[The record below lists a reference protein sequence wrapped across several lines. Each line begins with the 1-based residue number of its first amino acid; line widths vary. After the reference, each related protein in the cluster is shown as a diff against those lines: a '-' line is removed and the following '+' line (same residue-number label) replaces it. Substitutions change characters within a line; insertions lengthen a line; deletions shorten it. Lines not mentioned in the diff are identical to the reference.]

1 MAITVSNPN
10 NITSPIGNAL
20 AIFKDSSTNNFFVVD
35 INGKTESLERA
46 LGQENLQEV
55 LDIGNSALQDMTV
68 NGKITFG
75 ESNTNSGTRSFIAG
89 SSNTISSG
97 NNFVI
102 GNSNTNSGVEGIV
115 IGSSNSLTANSTTSV
130 LIGKGNN
137 SNANENVYLIGNL
150 LDAQDNSNTFFLGNT
165 IDAGTNSNSYAL
177 GQNLDQFNSDSFQLH
192 LGEFSLDETRAGC
205 LQKITIGVGTDV
217 LNKEN
222 GLVIWKETTS
232 PFSNIFDITGK
243 LSLNNYGSGNITGTA
258 TYRLGVDVSGN
269 VIEVSDGGGTVSAI
283 ATTSPIT
290 GGTITTAGTIGITQ
304 SSTSTDGYLS
314 STDWNTFNNKVSG
327 SGAINTIPL
336 WGNTNALTNSI
347 LSQTTPYIGVNT
359 GILDINGT
367 LKQSGTL
374 KSIYIGEDVGQS
386 VNPTSAFLDMYNIGI
401 GDDVLKNFVKG
412 VDNSGASETS
422 GENIGIGYQ
431 SLTDLTFGT
440 NNLSIGSFA
449 LSNLTLGANNIAFG
463 KNALLTLSGTRADSV
478 GNVAI
483 GFNTLTSMVTGTFNV
498 AIGNTN
504 FEAINTANSIV
515 SIGNDIAKPFTGTA
529 SNLVMIGN
537 KVLANTTAT
546 SITDGILIG
555 QNSGLATSGTLSND
569 ILIGRSVFQNNNSSG
584 NNIAIGGNS
593 NQNAGT
599 ISTSISIATRNGSGT
614 GGSAGS
620 YGIVISTYDDAD
632 VGVGSVNNSTGKY
645 SSIIGGIGNLN
656 QGGNG
661 FIGGGKTNI
670 IDSTATNS
678 AILGGFDNEV
688 QSGGS
693 GGMAL
698 GSNLQ
703 VNGNN
708 QVVLGRFNTP
718 NNNTKL
724 IVGCGFSNAN
734 RRNGFEVFNTG
745 QLRASL
751 YGGGNFQATGSYNFL
766 VAGTTGNILEVDSS
780 LITDPDLSITN
791 VTAQAGA
798 VFFVS
803 STPTDALRV
812 SWSGVAG
819 TSTIRL
825 PAIFPTN
832 RTLYIFTTSS
842 FGSGTS
848 NIISIESATGEL
860 IDGNSTLTLNTQFKS
875 IKLYYDGSSYQ
886 TISTN

>member
-10 NITSPIGNAL
+10 NITSPLGNAL

-75 ESNTNSGTRSFIAG
+75 QSNTNSGTRSFIAG
-89 SSNTISSG
+89 SSNTVSG
-97 NNFVI
+97 VQNQTL
-102 GNSNTNSGVEGIV
+102 GLSNTNSSEYGVV
-115 IGSSNSLTANSTTSV
+115 IGSNNSLSGATSVSV
-130 LIGKGNN
+130 LIGEDNIA
-137 SNANENVYLIGNL
+137 SNQEAYLIGNTL
-150 LDAQDNSNTFFLGNT
+150 NAQDNANIYFIGTN
-165 IDAGTNSNSYAL
+165 IDAGTNTSCFAL
-177 GQNLDQFNSDSFQLH
+177 GQNLDQFSSDSFQLH
-192 LGEFSLDETRAGC
+192 LGEFSLEETKAGY
-205 LQKITIGVGTDV
+205 LQKITVGVGRDAS
-217 LNKEN
+217 NKEN
-222 GLVIWKETTS
+222 GLVIWKETSS
-232 PFSNIFDITGK
+232 PFGNLFDVTGK
-243 LSLNNYGSGNITGTA
+243 LLLNNYGSGNITGTA

-269 VIEVSDGGGTVSAI
+269 VIEVADGGGTV
-283 ATTSPIT
+283 T
-290 GGTITTAGTIGITQ
+290 
-304 SSTSTDGYLS
+304 
-314 STDWNTFNNKVSG
+314 G
-327 SGAINTIPL
+327 SGTTNTIPL
-336 WGNTNALTNSI
+336 WGNTTALTDSI

-359 GILDINGT
+359 GILNINGT

-374 KSIYIGEDVGQS
+374 KSIYFGEDVGLNI
-386 VNPTSAFLDMYNIGI
+386 NPTSAFLDMYNVGI
-401 GDDVLKNFVKG
+401 GDDVLKSFIKG

-431 SLTDLTFGT
+431 ALTDLTFGT
-440 NNLSIGSFA
+440 NNLSVGSFS

-463 KNALLTLSGTRADSV
+463 KNSLLTLTGDRADSL

-483 GFNTLTSMVTGTFNV
+483 GFNTLSSMTTGTFNV

-504 FEAINTANSIV
+504 FEAITTANSIV
-515 SIGNDIAKPFTGTA
+515 SIGNDVAKPFTGSA

-569 ILIGRSVFQNNNSSG
+569 ILIGRSVFSNNNSGG
-584 NNIAIGGNS
+584 NNIAIGGNA
-593 NQNAGT
+593 NQNVSGAVT
-599 ISTSISIATRNGSGT
+599 TSIGITTRNGSGT
-614 GGSAGS
+614 GGSASS

-661 FIGGGKTNI
+661 FIGGGKTNT
-670 IDSTATNS
+670 IDATATNS

-708 QVVLGRFNTP
+708 QVVLGRFNVP
-718 NNNTKL
+718 NANTKL

-734 RRNGFEVFNTG
+734 RRNGFEVLNTG
-745 QLRASL
+745 QLRATL
-751 YGGGNFQATGSYNFL
+751 YGGSNFPAQGTFKFL
-766 VAGTTGNILEVDSS
+766 VAGSTGNILQVDSS
-780 LITDPDLSITN
+780 TITEPNLSITQ
-791 VTAQAGA
+791 VTAQSGSS
-798 VFFVS
+798 FFVS
-803 STPTDALRV
+803 ADPTDALRV
-812 SWSGVAG
+812 SWSGGAG
-819 TSTIRL
+819 SSEIRL
-825 PAIFPTN
+825 PAVFPTN

-848 NIISIESATGEL
+848 NIINIQSATGEL
-860 IDGNSTLTLNTQFKS
+860 IDGNATLTLNTQFKS
-875 IKLYYDGSSYQ
+875 VKLYYDGSNYQ
-886 TISTN
+886 TISKN

>member
-10 NITSPIGNAL
+10 NITSPLGNAL

-75 ESNTNSGTRSFIAG
+75 QSNTNSGTRSFIAG
-89 SSNTISSG
+89 SSNTVSG
-97 NNFVI
+97 VQNQTL
-102 GNSNTNSGVEGIV
+102 GLSNTNSSEYGVV
-115 IGSSNSLTANSTTSV
+115 IGSNNSLSGATSVSV
-130 LIGKGNN
+130 LIGEDNIA
-137 SNANENVYLIGNL
+137 SNQEAYLIGNTL
-150 LDAQDNSNTFFLGNT
+150 NAQDNANIYFIGTN
-165 IDAGTNSNSYAL
+165 IDAGTNTSCFAL
-177 GQNLDQFNSDSFQLH
+177 GQNLDQFSSDSFQLH
-192 LGEFSLDETRAGC
+192 LGEFSLEETKAGY
-205 LQKITIGVGTDV
+205 LQKITVGVGRDAS
-217 LNKEN
+217 NKEN
-222 GLVIWKETTS
+222 GLVIWKETSS
-232 PFSNIFDITGK
+232 PFGNLFDVTGK
-243 LSLNNYGSGNITGTA
+243 LLLNNYGSGNITGTA

-269 VIEVSDGGGTVSAI
+269 VIEVADGGGTV
-283 ATTSPIT
+283 T
-290 GGTITTAGTIGITQ
+290 
-304 SSTSTDGYLS
+304 
-314 STDWNTFNNKVSG
+314 G
-327 SGAINTIPL
+327 SGTTNTIPL
-336 WGNTNALTNSI
+336 WGNTTALTDSI

-359 GILDINGT
+359 GILNINGT

-374 KSIYIGEDVGQS
+374 KSIYFGEDVGLNI
-386 VNPTSAFLDMYNIGI
+386 NPTSAFLDMYNVGI
-401 GDDVLKNFVKG
+401 GDDVLKSFIKG

-431 SLTDLTFGT
+431 ALTDLTFGT
-440 NNLSIGSFA
+440 NNLSVGSFS

-463 KNALLTLSGTRADSV
+463 KNSLLTLTGDRADSL

-483 GFNTLTSMVTGTFNV
+483 GFNTLSSMTTGTFNV

-504 FEAINTANSIV
+504 FEAITTANSIV
-515 SIGNDIAKPFTGTA
+515 SIGNDVAKPFTGSA

-569 ILIGRSVFQNNNSSG
+569 ILIGRSVFSNNNSGG
-584 NNIAIGGNS
+584 NNIAIGGNA
-593 NQNAGT
+593 NQNVSGAVT
-599 ISTSISIATRNGSGT
+599 TSIGITTRNGSGT
-614 GGSAGS
+614 GGSASS

-661 FIGGGKTNI
+661 FIGGGKTNT
-670 IDSTATNS
+670 IDATATNS

-718 NNNTKL
+718 NANTKL
-724 IVGCGFSNAN
+724 IVGCGFSNAT
-734 RRNGFEVFNTG
+734 RRNGFEVLNTG
-745 QLRASL
+745 QLRATL
-751 YGGGNFQATGSYNFL
+751 YGGSNFPAQGSFKFL
-766 VAGTTGNILEVDSS
+766 VAGSTGNILQVDSS
-780 LITDPDLSITN
+780 TITEPNLTITQ
-791 VTAQAGA
+791 VTAQSGSS
-798 VFFVS
+798 FFVS
-803 STPTDALRV
+803 ADPTDALRV
-812 SWSGVAG
+812 SWSGGAG
-819 TSTIRL
+819 SSEIRL
-825 PAIFPTN
+825 PAVFPTN

-848 NIISIESATGEL
+848 NIINIQSATGEL
-860 IDGNSTLTLNTQFKS
+860 IDGNATLTLNTQFKS
-875 IKLYYDGSSYQ
+875 VKLYYDGSNYQ
-886 TISTN
+886 TISKN